1 MLVIHPTD
9 KTTEMLS
16 ILYEGLGARLIET
29 DCSSK
34 KMGYLLR
41 HTSPSERILLL
52 GHGSD
57 KGLYYRKNDKEEDFD
72 GIIVGHPQA
81 YYLRK
86 HCGGIIGIWCHAMKF
101 AKKEGLHGLFSGMII
116 SEEQEAVEYGITATK
131 QEVLKSNTI
140 MFEHLRWLLDEE
152 IPLCE
157 IPQRI
162 KNMDA
167 ERTSLSVFNYNNFHY
182 MRISLRW
189 YRCSG
194 QMVPRGADAWYRL

>member
-16 ILYEGLGARLIET
+16 ILYEGLGARLIEA
-29 DCSSK
+29 DCSNK
-34 KMGYLLR
+34 EMGHLLH
-41 HTSPSERILLL
+41 HTSPSERIMLL

-57 KGLYYRKNDKEEDFD
+57 KGLFFRKSDEEEDFD

-86 HCGGIIGIWCHAMKF
+86 HCGGIIGIWCHADKF
-101 AKKEGLHGLFSGMII
+101 ARAEGLHGLFSGMII
-116 SEEQEAVEYGITATK
+116 SEEQEAVEYGVMATQ
-131 QEVLKSNTI
+131 QEILKSNTI
-140 MFEHLRWLLDEE
+140 MFGHLRLLLDEDT
-152 IPLCE
+152 PLCE

-167 ERTSLSVFNYNNFHY
+167 ERTSLSVFNYNNFLY
-182 MRISLRW
+182 I
-189 YRCSG
+189 
-194 QMVPRGADAWYRL
+194 